1 MTCNGQPAD
10 DYQLY
15 ALGVL
20 EGDEA
25 ETIRGHLCQ
34 GCDSCL
40 TGVRS
45 GTAFWTIFSEAWTPL
60 QTPPARLRA
69 RILNEIQPARAAWWL
84 GWKQAAGVAAFAI
97 VSAGGGWWVARRA
110 AEPPRVVTQS
120 ATQIIT
126 DPRQQKEIAELR
138 RQLEEARKRKDEPPP
153 EPVRGAVADPALLRE
168 IEQAK
173 LATAEATR
181 ALEAERARAGQ
192 LQNDIQERTRQL
204 EASQRERQETEKKFQ
219 ALVDERTR
227 NASDRE
233 RQLAAVRA
241 RVQELER
248 ENAQI
253 RNVLATQEKQLQQS
267 LRLAGFLSS
276 PSLQFVRLRATG
288 TGAGAEGHAFVAEGS
303 RVVFYASKLPALP
316 AGRVYQ
322 LWLLRGTGPAVVS
335 GGVFRASGDRQLVE
349 FNDPAVVRSI
359 RGLAVT
365 DEPEG
370 GSPKPTGAK
379 FLVGSSS

>member
-20 EGDEA
+20 EGEEA
-25 ETIRGHLCQ
+25 ETIRGHLRQ
-34 GCDSCL
+34 GCDACL
-40 TGVRS
+40 SGVRR
-45 GTAFWTIFSEAWTPL
+45 GTAFWTIFTEAEIPL
-60 QTPPARLRA
+60 QSPPARLQA
-69 RILNEIQPARAAWWL
+69 RILNQIQPTRAAWWL
-84 GWKQAAGVAAFAI
+84 GWKQAAGVAALALI
-97 VSAGGGWWVARRA
+97 SAVGGWWAAHRP
-110 AEPPRVVTQS
+110 AEPPRVVTQI
-120 ATQIIT
+120 TT
-126 DPRQQKEIAELR
+126 DPRQQTEIADLR

-153 EPVRGAVADPALLRE
+153 EPVRGAAADAALRRE
-168 IEQAK
+168 LEQAK
-173 LATAEATR
+173 LATAEAAR

-192 LQNDIQERTRQL
+192 LQNQIQESARQL
-204 EASQRERQETEKKFQ
+204 EASQRERLETGKKFQ

-227 NASDRE
+227 DAADRE

-248 ENAQI
+248 ENAKI

-276 PSLQFVRLRATG
+276 PSLRFVRLRATG

-316 AGRVYQ
+316 PGRVYQ

-349 FNDPAVVRSI
+349 FSDPALVRSI

>member
-1 MTCNGQPAD
+1 MTCNGQPAE

-15 ALGVL
+15 TLGVL
-20 EGDEA
+20 DGEEA
-25 ETIRGHLCQ
+25 ETIRGHLRQ
-34 GCDSCL
+34 SCDACL
-40 TGVRS
+40 AGVRG
-45 GTAFWTIFSEAWTPL
+45 GTAFWTIFAEAEVPL
-60 QTPPARLRA
+60 QTPAARLRA
-69 RILNEIQPARAAWWL
+69 RILNEIQPARAAWWP
-84 GWKQAAGVAAFAI
+84 GWKQAAGVASLAVI
-97 VSAGGGWWVARRA
+97 SGVGGWWVAHRP
-110 AEPPRVVTQS
+110 AEPPRVVTQV
-120 ATQIIT
+120 TT
-126 DPRQQKEIAELR
+126 DPRQQTEIAELR
-138 RQLEEARKRKDEPPP
+138 RQLEESQKRKDEPPP
-153 EPVRGAVADPALLRE
+153 EPVRGAAADPALQRE
-168 IEQAK
+168 LEQAK
-173 LATAEATR
+173 LTAAEAAR
-181 ALEAERARAGQ
+181 ALESERAHAAQ
-192 LQNDIQERTRQL
+192 LQNEIQDRTRQL
-204 EASQRERQETEKKFQ
+204 EASQRERQETEKKLQ

-227 NASDRE
+227 NASERE

-267 LRLAGFLSS
+267 VRLAGFLSS

-316 AGRVYQ
+316 PGRVYQ

-349 FNDPAVVRSI
+349 FNDPALVRSI